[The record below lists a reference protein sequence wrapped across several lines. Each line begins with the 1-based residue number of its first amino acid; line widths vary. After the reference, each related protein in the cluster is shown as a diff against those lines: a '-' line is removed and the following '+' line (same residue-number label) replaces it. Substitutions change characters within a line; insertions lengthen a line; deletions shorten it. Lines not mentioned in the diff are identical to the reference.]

1 MPSNSLLLLF
11 SQNVF
16 AEITSVC
23 LFFCVSVH
31 NAVADA
37 TGSFMKGDILKGHTR
52 RVVLSKVLELK
63 IKI

>member
-1 MPSNSLLLLF
+1 M
-11 SQNVF
+11 
-16 AEITSVC
+16 C